1 MFGVLGIYNFATRIK
16 IALIKQLFEEVPIPS
31 APLIR
36 ALRETL
42 HQMFPTKM
50 GYGKLWDM
58 NNVKEDLIPVPISCF
73 WITESNLPA
82 YQMCGK
88 QCRKPEAFQD
98 CIYFTLLARMQ
109 QEKLNR

>member
-1 MFGVLGIYNFATRIK
+1 
-16 IALIKQLFEEVPIPS
+16 
-31 APLIR
+31 
-36 ALRETL
+36 
-42 HQMFPTKM
+42 MFPTNM

-58 NNVKEDLIPVPISCF
+58 NNVKEDLISVPISCF